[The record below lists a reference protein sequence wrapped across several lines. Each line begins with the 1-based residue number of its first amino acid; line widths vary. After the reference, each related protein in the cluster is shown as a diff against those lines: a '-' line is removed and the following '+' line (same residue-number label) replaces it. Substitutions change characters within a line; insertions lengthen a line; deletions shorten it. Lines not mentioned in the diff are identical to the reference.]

1 MKTYRTR
8 ISILLVI
15 FIGISCYLPM
25 VFIPES
31 DKLFFFLMMTVF
43 FVLIIACLFGIKYVI
58 DGEILKIYSFYGVH
72 SDINIRSITK
82 MEKSRCVL
90 SSPAASLDRLAVHYG
105 KSDVVYI
112 SPRHQDDFIAEIEK
126 IRS

>member
-15 FIGISCYLPM
+15 FIGISCYLPIA
-25 VFIPES
+25 FIPES

-43 FVLIIACLFGIKYVI
+43 FVLIIA
-58 DGEILKIYSFYGVH
+58 
-72 SDINIRSITK
+72 
-82 MEKSRCVL
+82 
-90 SSPAASLDRLAVHYG
+90 SLDRLAIHYG